1 MTTSPA
7 LFGIVVLKALIEIA
21 AFSLLAQAI
30 VGALAGAARQTN
42 VVHRLLR
49 TVTQPVLHAVR
60 KLTPARIADHYL
72 GLVAFLL
79 LCWCW
84 LLLLYAK
91 VYVCHAQN
99 LACFAAP

>member
-1 MTTSPA
+1 MTTPPA
-7 LFGIVVLKALIEIA
+7 LFSIVVLKALIEIA

-30 VGALAGAARQTN
+30 VGALAGPARQTN
-42 VVHRLLR
+42 VVYGLLQ
-49 TVTQPVLHAVR
+49 TVTQPVLRAVR
-60 KLTPARIADHYL
+60 KLTPKRIADHYL

-91 VYVCHAQN
+91 VYVCYAQN

>member
-1 MTTSPA
+1 MTTSLA

-30 VGALAGAARQTN
+30 VGALAGPARQKN
-42 VVHRLLR
+42 VVYGLLQ
-49 TVTQPVLHAVR
+49 TVTQPVLRVAR
-60 KLTPARIADHYL
+60 KLTPGRIADHYL

-79 LCWCW
+79 LCGFW

-91 VYVCHAQN
+91 VHVCHTQN